1 MIRAMYAAIGEMR
14 DMPSNPG
21 SRAASVM
28 ALVFTTVLWGLSFV
42 STKVLLRHMAPVQ
55 IALLRH
61 AVASIATWIAVAIA
75 RPPIRVSRRDIPTM
89 LTAAIVGIPIYYYF
103 ENTGLLHL
111 SAGTASIIIA
121 STPAM
126 TAAVETIFYR
136 KRLPAAEWAG
146 ILVSAAGVALV
157 VQSGAAQAAATAA
170 GDGRAEFLLG
180 AALLLAAAFAW
191 SLYTIFNRPNVATYG
206 ALTTNAYQITFATV
220 VLWIATPHSGGAAWR
235 ETLANPEVL
244 LNLGYLGIFC
254 SAIGYSLYLF
264 ALRSLGPTVVSAFIN
279 LVPVF
284 GVAGSALML
293 GERVTPVQLA
303 GGAIVVLGIFAVERM
318 QGD

>member
-1 MIRAMYAAIGEMR
+1 MIRAMYATIGEMP
-14 DMPSNPG
+14 DMPGNAG
-21 SRAASVM
+21 SRAVAVA
-28 ALVFTTVLWGLSFV
+28 ALILTTALWGLSFV
-42 STKVLLRHMAPVQ
+42 STKVLLRYLAPVQ

-61 AVASIATWIAVAIA
+61 AVASVATWLAAAVA
-75 RPPIRVSRRDIPTM
+75 RSPIRVARRDIPMM
-89 LTAAIVGIPIYYYF
+89 LIAAMVGIPIYYYF

-136 KRLPAAEWAG
+136 KRLPTAGWTG
-146 ILVSAAGVALV
+146 ILISAAGVALV
-157 VQSGAAQAAATAA
+157 VQSGASQAAATAA
-170 GDGRAEFLLG
+170 GNGRAEFLLG

-191 SLYTIFNRPNVATYG
+191 ALYTIFNRPNVATYG
-206 ALTTNAYQITFATV
+206 ALTTNAYQITFATA
-220 VLWIATPHSGGAAWR
+220 VLCLVTLRSGDTAWR
-235 ETLANPEVL
+235 EVLAKPEVL

-254 SAIGYSLYLF
+254 SAIGYALYLF
-264 ALRSLGPTVVSAFIN
+264 ALRSLGPTAVSAFIN

-284 GVAGSALML
+284 GVAGSALIL
-293 GERVTPVQLA
+293 GERVTPVQLV
-303 GGAIVVLGIFAVERM
+303 GGAVVVLGIFAVERM